1 VIEPMIEPMIEQF
14 PRPIILAHR
23 GDKLHA
29 PENTLPAF
37 EQAIQKGA
45 DGIELDVK
53 LTADGHVVVI
63 HDSKVERTTDG
74 RGHVASLTLE
84 AIRKL
89 DAGKWFDE
97 KFSGAKIP
105 LLEEAFE
112 VVGKDKLIN
121 IELKNYSSP
130 FDNLAAK
137 VCELVKRHNNQGQVI
152 LSSFY
157 SSNLKAAAKALPE
170 VSRALLAMP
179 GPAGL
184 WARSFGFM
192 FGDYHALHP
201 HTSNTTREQVQ
212 RAHRI
217 KRRIHVWTVNAPEE
231 ITRMR
236 DWGVDGIITD
246 DPETAVR
253 VLGRDG

>member
-1 VIEPMIEPMIEQF
+1 M
-14 PRPIILAHR
+14 ILAHR

-74 RGHVASLTLE
+74 SGHVASLTLE
-84 AIRKL
+84 ALRKL
-89 DAGKWFDE
+89 DAGKWFNE

-105 LLEEAFE
+105 LLEEVFE
-112 VVGKDKLIN
+112 TVGRDKIIN

-130 FDNLAAK
+130 FNDLVQK
-137 VCELVKRHNNQGQVI
+137 VCELIRRHNNREQII

-157 SSNLKAAAKALPE
+157 ASNLKVAAQAFPE

-253 VLGRDG
+253 VLGRGG

>member
-1 VIEPMIEPMIEQF
+1 M
-14 PRPIILAHR
+14 ILAHR

-74 RGHVASLTLE
+74 SGHVASLTLE
-84 AIRKL
+84 ALRKL
-89 DAGKWFDE
+89 DAGKWFNE
-97 KFSGAKIP
+97 KFSGAKVP
-105 LLEEAFE
+105 LLEEVFE
-112 VVGKDKLIN
+112 TVGRDKIIN

-130 FDNLAAK
+130 FNDLVQK
-137 VCELVKRHNNQGQVI
+137 VCELIRRHNNREQII

-157 SSNLKAAAKALPE
+157 ASNLKVAAQAFPE

-253 VLGRDG
+253 VLGRGG

>member
-1 VIEPMIEPMIEQF
+1 MIEQF
-14 PRPIILAHR
+14 PRPLILAHR

-74 RGHVASLTLE
+74 KGHVASLTLE

-105 LLEEAFE
+105 LLEEVFE
-112 VVGKDKLIN
+112 TVGRDKIIN
-121 IELKNYSSP
+121 VELKNYSSP
-130 FDNLAAK
+130 FNELVPK
-137 VCELVKRHNNQGQVI
+137 VCELIRRHNNREQII

-157 SSNLKAAAKALPE
+157 ASNLKVAAQAFPE

-192 FGDYHALHP
+192 FGDYQALHP
-201 HTSNTTREQVQ
+201 HTSNATREQVQ

-231 ITRMR
+231 IARMR

-246 DPETAVR
+246 DPQTAVR
-253 VLGRDG
+253 VLGRGG